1 MERYKMYLPI
11 NPIVIDNESVTDLDE
26 LEISVWH
33 EGSYGVA
40 VSIMPCSRNTMGVRH
55 IFANDKVKN
64 IMLSACPMRKGNTK
78 KLEKVWNTI
87 QKLSSRIVK
96 MYDEVHQEGIMKFMA
111 SGLTYILYL
120 LFGVFII
127 LPSIL
132 TIAFGAS
139 IMVISCVRYGCT
151 L

>member
-11 NPIVIDNESVTDLDE
+11 NPIVIDNESVTELDE

-78 KLEKVWNTI
+78 KLEKVWKVV
-87 QKLSSRIVK
+87 QRLAPRIAK
-96 MYDEVHQEGIMKFMA
+96 MYNEGDYEKIITFAK
-111 SGLTYILYL
+111 LNTYKI
-120 LFGVFII
+120 
-127 LPSIL
+127 
-132 TIAFGAS
+132 
-139 IMVISCVRYGCT
+139 R
-151 L
+151 

>member
-1 MERYKMYLPI
+1 MLCEHQRRYTLRHTRCVKNSFAIPTYEAVKLLLLPI
-11 NPIVIDNESVTDLDE
+11 VAINPPTPLES
-26 LEISVWH
+26 
-33 EGSYGVA
+33 
-40 VSIMPCSRNTMGVRH
+40 
-55 IFANDKVKN
+55 
-64 IMLSACPMRKGNTK
+64 SACSPENDQVIF
-78 KLEKVWNTI
+78 LI
-87 QKLSSRIVK
+87 IV
-96 MYDEVHQEGIMKFMA
+96 VCCCFCQEGIMKFMA